1 MSQFYCYFVS
11 IISILLHNSTTKMKI
26 YTIPIFVLMVG
37 LLGYC
42 VHQQA
47 ETKKHEELH
56 QILKEVQ
63 HSTKLLNANRPRP

>member
-1 MSQFYCYFVS
+1 M
-11 IISILLHNSTTKMKI
+11 LLHNSTTKMKI

-47 ETKKHEELH
+47 ETRKHEELH

-63 HSTKLLNANRPRP
+63 HSTKLLNGKSAPTLIDLHKLFFFFFR